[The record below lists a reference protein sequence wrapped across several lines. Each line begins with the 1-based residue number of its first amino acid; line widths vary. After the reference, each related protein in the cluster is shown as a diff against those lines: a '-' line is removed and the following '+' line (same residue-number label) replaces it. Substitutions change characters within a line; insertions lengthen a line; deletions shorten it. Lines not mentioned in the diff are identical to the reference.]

1 MRTVTLVLL
10 VAVLALPMA
19 SAETY
24 RISGQATYSDNTPVM
39 LRDVFVE
46 CRPGNVDCYQYRGAS
61 AITDA
66 QGVYLIAIEVDEDED
81 GTEIYL
87 QLRGENF
94 THVID
99 LDTFRNTSN
108 GKMTQNLR
116 LLKTVRA
123 RASSADWAAASCCL
137 DSCSCRPCFEPCR
150 VWPRH
155 VDGPPSKATVSPS
168 ATTARCATRAWR
180 STTW

>member
-66 QGVYLIAIEVDEDED
+66 QGC
-81 GTEIYL
+81 
-87 QLRGENF
+87 
-94 THVID
+94 
-99 LDTFRNTSN
+99 
-108 GKMTQNLR
+108 
-116 LLKTVRA
+116 LLYT
-123 RASSADWAAASCCL
+123 
-137 DSCSCRPCFEPCR
+137 
-150 VWPRH
+150 
-155 VDGPPSKATVSPS
+155 SPS
-168 ATTARCATRAWR
+168 PRD
-180 STTW
+180 

>member
-66 QGVYLIAIEVDEDED
+66 QGCLLYTSDAADEE
-81 GTEIYL
+81 
-87 QLRGENF
+87 
-94 THVID
+94 
-99 LDTFRNTSN
+99 
-108 GKMTQNLR
+108 
-116 LLKTVRA
+116 
-123 RASSADWAAASCCL
+123 
-137 DSCSCRPCFEPCR
+137 
-150 VWPRH
+150 
-155 VDGPPSKATVSPS
+155 
-168 ATTARCATRAWR
+168 
-180 STTW
+180 